1 MHCVHILRDREGE
14 DITHIVAS
22 HDQTIRKDSGSRAAG
37 RLEHLVC
44 HLTILQWVVNLNRSS
59 DLILM
64 TMQKHA
70 KAIAL
75 GEKNASTCHGRS

>member
-1 MHCVHILRDREGE
+1 VHILRDREGE

-44 HLTILQWVVNLNRSS
+44 HLTILQWVVNLNRGS
-59 DLILM
+59 DQILM

>member
-75 GEKNASTCHGRS
+75 ALVMEEEVD

>member
-1 MHCVHILRDREGE
+1 MHILRDREGE

-22 HDQTIRKDSGSRAAG
+22 DDQTIRKDSGSRAAG

-64 TMQKHA
+64 AMQKHA
-70 KAIAL
+70 KAIAH
-75 GEKNASTCHGRS
+75 GEKHASTCHGRS